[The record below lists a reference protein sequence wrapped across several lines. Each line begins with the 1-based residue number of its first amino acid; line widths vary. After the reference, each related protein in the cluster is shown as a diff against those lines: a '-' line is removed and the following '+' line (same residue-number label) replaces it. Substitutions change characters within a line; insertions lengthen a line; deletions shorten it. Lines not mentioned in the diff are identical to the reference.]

1 MSKLKLSSN
10 LFLEVNE
17 LNRLVQFLKK
27 DGYELAIK
35 SLVKTFGIV
44 QTAENNYYKVT
55 NGYLYNQVVV
65 QPGIAFDSQL
75 QAIVMKNASTITIEN
90 NGNKCW
96 LVLQYASTNYENGT
110 VSVAFDGSLVG
121 VGTNFLS
128 VLRGQPNF
136 PVKVKFNSTLNK
148 EDYEVVSVTSDTNAV
163 LAGSFSVESNVQYS
177 VVGAFTPGFQP
188 AEGNKLIYEMD
199 YYNIQLLYQE
209 DEPTLTS
216 DQFIL
221 ASAEFVNGSLVVT
234 DLRAGYMFNVESYN
248 TGYNVTQDEIVSLV
262 QIQRIQSNLLEVT
275 FEHAYN
281 ITAFELSSSASATT
295 FLIKEGYCNFLGTGD
310 IPDELFKGW
319 YLVNRAN
326 MKKVVI
332 SGNTNK
338 VLSIPQ
344 FNDEVVEGDVTSFIV
359 VPPYTTLEY
368 MITYSGENISALP
381 YYHSVTQ
388 GSGTNKILIP
398 VPYGEI
404 TLGFRYRMING
415 NDSTA
420 WGKFSIAEFT
430 NENGEKQMIGDS
442 QVTMTINEPVVE
454 LRNYS

>member
-1 MSKLKLSSN
+1 
-10 LFLEVNE
+10 
-17 LNRLVQFLKK
+17 
-27 DGYELAIK
+27 
-35 SLVKTFGIV
+35 
-44 QTAENNYYKVT
+44 
-55 NGYLYNQVVV
+55 
-65 QPGIAFDSQL
+65 
-75 QAIVMKNASTITIEN
+75 
-90 NGNKCW
+90 
-96 LVLQYASTNYENGT
+96 
-110 VSVAFDGSLVG
+110 
-121 VGTNFLS
+121 
-128 VLRGQPNF
+128 
-136 PVKVKFNSTLNK
+136 
-148 EDYEVVSVTSDTNAV
+148 
-163 LAGSFSVESNVQYS
+163 
-177 VVGAFTPGFQP
+177 
-188 AEGNKLIYEMD
+188 MD

-234 DLRAGYMFNVESYN
+234 DLRAGYMFNAESYN
-248 TGYNVTQDEIVSLV
+248 TEYNVTQDEIVSLV

-281 ITAFELSSSASATT
+281 ITGFELSSSASATT